1 MATIEALGAGNI
13 SLKTDSYDSSPT
25 STGTGSVR
33 IASAG
38 GVLAIEQLTP
48 GTTIG
53 IGEGAVGQLN
63 WDGTEIGQ
71 VAGFSLV
78 RVGNALSGAIDVR
91 PPSFAAPMV
100 LPVRSSDA
108 LRQQAAIVASTHDEA
123 PGSAADHEPNDRT
136 QALRGEEPNLLKV
149 EGFDETR

>member
-1 MATIEALGAGNI
+1 
-13 SLKTDSYDSSPT
+13 
-25 STGTGSVR
+25 VR

-38 GVLAIEQLTP
+38 GVLTIEQLTP

-53 IGEGAVGQLN
+53 MGDGATGQLN

-71 VAGFSLV
+71 VAGFSSV

-91 PPSFAAPMV
+91 PPSFPAPVV

-108 LRQQAAIVASTHDEA
+108 ARQQAAIVASTHDEA
-123 PGSAADHEPNDRT
+123 PGSAADHEPSENT
-136 QALRGEEPNLLKV
+136 QALRVEEPNLLKV
-149 EGFDETR
+149 EGFDVAR